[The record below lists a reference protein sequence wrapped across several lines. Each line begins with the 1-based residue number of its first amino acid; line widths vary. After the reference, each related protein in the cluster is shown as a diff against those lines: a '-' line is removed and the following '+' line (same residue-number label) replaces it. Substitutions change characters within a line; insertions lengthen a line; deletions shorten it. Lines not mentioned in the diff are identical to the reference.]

1 MVSPKCLEGVL
12 GVSGGGYLESVC
24 RLSWKCL
31 VTGRYLEDV

>member
-1 MVSPKCLEGVL
+1 MVFLECLEGVL
-12 GVSGGGYLESVC
+12 GVSEGGCLESVC